1 MIDIL
6 NKCHT
11 DPKFINNDYV
21 TFLLVT
27 LTVQD
32 IDYLFFKKNSFC
44 SFCNLIFY
52 KCPCGV
58 HVLASPKVTLRSLEC
73 NEPPKEAIAE
83 GCYVRK

>member
-44 SFCNLIFY
+44 SFCNLIF
-52 KCPCGV
+52 
-58 HVLASPKVTLRSLEC
+58 
-73 NEPPKEAIAE
+73 
-83 GCYVRK
+83 